1 MAERNLQVEICGVK
15 FKNPVIA
22 ASGTFGFGREYAH
35 FYDIGLLGGVSTKAL
50 TIAPR
55 RGNPMPRVAE
65 TPSGMLNAIGLQNP
79 GVETYLAEHAQWLK
93 STGTTVI
100 ANIAGA
106 TVEDYVAVAE
116 RLNGAPVD
124 MLELNISCPNVKQ
137 GGVAFGTDPKQ
148 VEHIVRE
155 VKRAAGQPL
164 MVKLSPNVTDIT
176 ETALAAQQAGADA
189 LSLINTLT
197 GMEIDVHRRRPL
209 LANVTG
215 GLSGPAVRP
224 VALRMVYQVC
234 RKVQI
239 PVVGMGGIM
248 TGEDAV
254 AFMLCGARA
263 VMVGTANVSNPNACP
278 EIIKGIEEYMIRH
291 DIWDVNELVDALM
304 V

>member
-22 ASGTFGFGREYAH
+22 ASGTFGFGREYAQ
-35 FYDIGLLGGVSTKAL
+35 FYDVGMLGGVSTKAL

-65 TPSGMLNAIGLQNP
+65 TPAGMLNAIGLQNP
-79 GVETYLAEHAQWLK
+79 GVEVYLAEHAQWLK

-116 RLNGAPVD
+116 RLKGAPVD

-148 VEHIVRE
+148 VEHIVRS
-155 VKRAAGQPL
+155 VKQAAEQPL

-209 LANVTG
+209 LANMTG

-291 DIWDVNELVDALM
+291 DIYDVNELVDALM